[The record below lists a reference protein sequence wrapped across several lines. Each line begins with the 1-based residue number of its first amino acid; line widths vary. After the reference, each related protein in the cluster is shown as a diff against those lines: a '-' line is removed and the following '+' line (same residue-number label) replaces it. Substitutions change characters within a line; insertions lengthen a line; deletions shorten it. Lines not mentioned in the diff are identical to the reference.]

1 MKKLICMVLFSMLAA
16 PTFAQDRY
24 IADKLF
30 TYMHS
35 GPSNQYRILGSIDAG
50 EKVKLIEVNKES
62 GYSHIA
68 DERGRTGWVESRF
81 ITREVS
87 NTLRLPALEKE
98 LEEVKK
104 LLANARQN
112 ADSEKAGL
120 AESLELRN
128 QQIADLERNYADISK
143 QLTDSQ
149 SEIRELRAK
158 LDTQKEDLL
167 LKYFTYGGGVAGIGL
182 LLGFWCYHIL
192 FLAVNAILRV
202 GHRPLLSHNK
212 TVTHVTV
219 LFFFSLKAIPLPFP
233 IIQCGDLYLL
243 SAKDNHTALWFDTL

>member
-30 TYMHS
+30 TYMLHS

-182 LLGFWCYHIL
+182 LLGLVLPHI
-192 FLAVNAILRV
+192 
-202 GHRPLLSHNK
+202 
-212 TVTHVTV
+212 
-219 LFFFSLKAIPLPFP
+219 IPRRKRHPA
-233 IIQCGDLYLL
+233 GW
-243 SAKDNHTALWFDTL
+243 A

>member
-182 LLGFWCYHIL
+182 LLGLVLPHI
-192 FLAVNAILRV
+192 
-202 GHRPLLSHNK
+202 
-212 TVTHVTV
+212 
-219 LFFFSLKAIPLPFP
+219 IPRRKLHPA
-233 IIQCGDLYLL
+233 GW
-243 SAKDNHTALWFDTL
+243 A

>member
-128 QQIADLERNYADISK
+128 QQIADLERNYADISR

-182 LLGFWCYHIL
+182 LLGLVLPHI
-192 FLAVNAILRV
+192 
-202 GHRPLLSHNK
+202 
-212 TVTHVTV
+212 
-219 LFFFSLKAIPLPFP
+219 IPRRKRHPA
-233 IIQCGDLYLL
+233 GW
-243 SAKDNHTALWFDTL
+243 A

>member
-50 EKVKLIEVNKES
+50 EKVKLLEVNKES
-62 GYSHIA
+62 GYSQIT

-182 LLGFWCYHIL
+182 LLGLVLPHI
-192 FLAVNAILRV
+192 
-202 GHRPLLSHNK
+202 
-212 TVTHVTV
+212 
-219 LFFFSLKAIPLPFP
+219 IPRRKRHPA
-233 IIQCGDLYLL
+233 GW
-243 SAKDNHTALWFDTL
+243 A

>member
-1 MKKLICMVLFSMLAA
+1 MKKLICMVLFSMWAA

-182 LLGFWCYHIL
+182 LLGLVLPHI
-192 FLAVNAILRV
+192 
-202 GHRPLLSHNK
+202 
-212 TVTHVTV
+212 
-219 LFFFSLKAIPLPFP
+219 IPRRKRHPA
-233 IIQCGDLYLL
+233 GW
-243 SAKDNHTALWFDTL
+243 A

>member
-128 QQIADLERNYADISK
+128 QQIADLERNADISK

-182 LLGFWCYHIL
+182 LLGLVLPHI
-192 FLAVNAILRV
+192 
-202 GHRPLLSHNK
+202 
-212 TVTHVTV
+212 
-219 LFFFSLKAIPLPFP
+219 IPRRKRHPA
-233 IIQCGDLYLL
+233 GW
-243 SAKDNHTALWFDTL
+243 A

>member
-182 LLGFWCYHIL
+182 LLGLVLPHIIPRRKRHPAGLGIDHFYHITK
-192 FLAVNAILRV
+192 R
-202 GHRPLLSHNK
+202 
-212 TVTHVTV
+212 
-219 LFFFSLKAIPLPFP
+219 SLM
-233 IIQCGDLYLL
+233 
-243 SAKDNHTALWFDTL
+243 

>member
-158 LDTQKEDLL
+158 LDTQKEALL

-182 LLGFWCYHIL
+182 LLGLVLPHI
-192 FLAVNAILRV
+192 
-202 GHRPLLSHNK
+202 
-212 TVTHVTV
+212 
-219 LFFFSLKAIPLPFP
+219 IPRRKRHPA
-233 IIQCGDLYLL
+233 GW
-243 SAKDNHTALWFDTL
+243 A

>member
-81 ITREVS
+81 ITHEVS
-87 NTLRLPALEKE
+87 NALRLPALEKE

-182 LLGFWCYHIL
+182 LLGLVLPHI
-192 FLAVNAILRV
+192 
-202 GHRPLLSHNK
+202 
-212 TVTHVTV
+212 
-219 LFFFSLKAIPLPFP
+219 IPRRKRHPA
-233 IIQCGDLYLL
+233 GW
-243 SAKDNHTALWFDTL
+243 A

>member
-182 LLGFWCYHIL
+182 LRGLVLPHI
-192 FLAVNAILRV
+192 
-202 GHRPLLSHNK
+202 
-212 TVTHVTV
+212 
-219 LFFFSLKAIPLPFP
+219 IPRRKRHPA
-233 IIQCGDLYLL
+233 GW
-243 SAKDNHTALWFDTL
+243 A

>member
-50 EKVKLIEVNKES
+50 EKVKLIEVNK
-62 GYSHIA
+62 GHIA

-182 LLGFWCYHIL
+182 LLGLVLPHI
-192 FLAVNAILRV
+192 
-202 GHRPLLSHNK
+202 
-212 TVTHVTV
+212 
-219 LFFFSLKAIPLPFP
+219 IPRRKRHPA
-233 IIQCGDLYLL
+233 GW
-243 SAKDNHTALWFDTL
+243 A

>member
-158 LDTQKEDLL
+158 LDTQKENLL

-182 LLGFWCYHIL
+182 LLGLVLPHI
-192 FLAVNAILRV
+192 
-202 GHRPLLSHNK
+202 
-212 TVTHVTV
+212 
-219 LFFFSLKAIPLPFP
+219 IPRRKRHPA
-233 IIQCGDLYLL
+233 GW
-243 SAKDNHTALWFDTL
+243 A

>member
-167 LKYFTYGGGVAGIGL
+167 LKYFTYGGGCCWYRFTAW
-182 LLGFWCYHIL
+182 LG
-192 FLAVNAILRV
+192 
-202 GHRPLLSHNK
+202 
-212 TVTHVTV
+212 VTTYY
-219 LFFFSLKAIPLPFP
+219 SSP
-233 IIQCGDLYLL
+233 
-243 SAKDNHTALWFDTL
+243 

>member
-1 MKKLICMVLFSMLAA
+1 MKKLICMVLFSRLAA

-182 LLGFWCYHIL
+182 LLGLVLPHI
-192 FLAVNAILRV
+192 
-202 GHRPLLSHNK
+202 
-212 TVTHVTV
+212 
-219 LFFFSLKAIPLPFP
+219 IPRRKRHPA
-233 IIQCGDLYLL
+233 GW
-243 SAKDNHTALWFDTL
+243 A

>member
-182 LLGFWCYHIL
+182 LLGLVLPHI
-192 FLAVNAILRV
+192 IPRRKPPCRM
-202 GHRPLLSHNK
+202 GISGIHR
-212 TVTHVTV
+212 
-219 LFFFSLKAIPLPFP
+219 I
-233 IIQCGDLYLL
+233 
-243 SAKDNHTALWFDTL
+243 AKRSRK

>member
-120 AESLELRN
+120 AESLEQRN

-182 LLGFWCYHIL
+182 LLGLVLPHI
-192 FLAVNAILRV
+192 
-202 GHRPLLSHNK
+202 
-212 TVTHVTV
+212 
-219 LFFFSLKAIPLPFP
+219 IPRRKRHPA
-233 IIQCGDLYLL
+233 GW
-243 SAKDNHTALWFDTL
+243 A

>member
-24 IADKLF
+24 IADKIF

-182 LLGFWCYHIL
+182 LLGLVLPHI
-192 FLAVNAILRV
+192 
-202 GHRPLLSHNK
+202 
-212 TVTHVTV
+212 
-219 LFFFSLKAIPLPFP
+219 IPRRKRHPA
-233 IIQCGDLYLL
+233 GW
-243 SAKDNHTALWFDTL
+243 A

>member
-50 EKVKLIEVNKES
+50 EKVKLLEVNKES
-62 GYSHIA
+62 GYSQIT

-87 NTLRLPALEKE
+87 NALRLPALEKE
-98 LEEVKK
+98 LAEVKK
-104 LLANARQN
+104 QLANARQN
-112 ADSEKAGL
+112 ADSEQAGL

-182 LLGFWCYHIL
+182 LLGLVLPHI
-192 FLAVNAILRV
+192 
-202 GHRPLLSHNK
+202 
-212 TVTHVTV
+212 
-219 LFFFSLKAIPLPFP
+219 IPRRKRHPA
-233 IIQCGDLYLL
+233 GW
-243 SAKDNHTALWFDTL
+243 A

>member
-35 GPSNQYRILGSIDAG
+35 DQYRILGSIDAG

-182 LLGFWCYHIL
+182 LLGLVLPHI
-192 FLAVNAILRV
+192 
-202 GHRPLLSHNK
+202 
-212 TVTHVTV
+212 
-219 LFFFSLKAIPLPFP
+219 IPRRKRHPA
-233 IIQCGDLYLL
+233 GW
-243 SAKDNHTALWFDTL
+243 A

>member
-1 MKKLICMVLFSMLAA
+1 MVLFSMLAA

-120 AESLELRN
+120 AESLEQRN

-182 LLGFWCYHIL
+182 LLGLVLPHI
-192 FLAVNAILRV
+192 
-202 GHRPLLSHNK
+202 
-212 TVTHVTV
+212 
-219 LFFFSLKAIPLPFP
+219 IPRRKRHPA
-233 IIQCGDLYLL
+233 GW
-243 SAKDNHTALWFDTL
+243 A

>member
-50 EKVKLIEVNKES
+50 EKVKLLDVNKDS
-62 GYSHIA
+62 GYSQVA

-87 NTLRLPALEKE
+87 NALRLPALEKE
-98 LEEVKK
+98 LAEVKK
-104 LLANARQN
+104 QLANARQN
-112 ADSEKAGL
+112 ADSEKAVL

-128 QQIADLERNYADISK
+128 QQIADLERNYGDISK

-149 SEIRELRAK
+149 TEIRELRAK

-182 LLGFWCYHIL
+182 LLGLVLPHIVPRRKRHP
-192 FLAVNAILRV
+192 AGWA
-202 GHRPLLSHNK
+202 
-212 TVTHVTV
+212 
-219 LFFFSLKAIPLPFP
+219 
-233 IIQCGDLYLL
+233 
-243 SAKDNHTALWFDTL
+243 

>member
-167 LKYFTYGGGVAGIGL
+167 LKYFTYGGGCWYRFTAW
-182 LLGFWCYHIL
+182 LG
-192 FLAVNAILRV
+192 
-202 GHRPLLSHNK
+202 
-212 TVTHVTV
+212 VTTYY
-219 LFFFSLKAIPLPFP
+219 SSP
-233 IIQCGDLYLL
+233 
-243 SAKDNHTALWFDTL
+243 

>member
-182 LLGFWCYHIL
+182 LLGLVLPHI
-192 FLAVNAILRV
+192 
-202 GHRPLLSHNK
+202 
-212 TVTHVTV
+212 
-219 LFFFSLKAIPLPFP
+219 IPLRKRHPA
-233 IIQCGDLYLL
+233 GW
-243 SAKDNHTALWFDTL
+243 A

>member
-143 QLTDSQ
+143 QLTASQ

-182 LLGFWCYHIL
+182 LLGLVLPHI
-192 FLAVNAILRV
+192 
-202 GHRPLLSHNK
+202 
-212 TVTHVTV
+212 
-219 LFFFSLKAIPLPFP
+219 IPRRKRHPA
-233 IIQCGDLYLL
+233 GW
-243 SAKDNHTALWFDTL
+243 A

>member
-50 EKVKLIEVNKES
+50 EKVKLLEVNKES
-62 GYSHIA
+62 GYSQIA

-112 ADSEKAGL
+112 ADSEQAGL

-128 QQIADLERNYADISK
+128 QQIAELERNHAEISK
-143 QLTDSQ
+143 QLIDSQ
-149 SEIRELRAK
+149 NEIRELRAK

-182 LLGFWCYHIL
+182 LLGLVLPHIVPRRKRHP
-192 FLAVNAILRV
+192 AGWA
-202 GHRPLLSHNK
+202 
-212 TVTHVTV
+212 
-219 LFFFSLKAIPLPFP
+219 
-233 IIQCGDLYLL
+233 
-243 SAKDNHTALWFDTL
+243 

>member
-128 QQIADLERNYADISK
+128 QQIADLERNYTDISK

-182 LLGFWCYHIL
+182 LLGLVLPHI
-192 FLAVNAILRV
+192 
-202 GHRPLLSHNK
+202 
-212 TVTHVTV
+212 
-219 LFFFSLKAIPLPFP
+219 IPRRKRHPA
-233 IIQCGDLYLL
+233 GW
-243 SAKDNHTALWFDTL
+243 A